1 MPTGGR
7 RENFV
12 LTVDKVYKKWLT
24 VNWYS
29 TLHTI
34 LLLYNLQTWE
44 TKGHEEKQFYGP
56 FLKLKY
62 NQSQEWWYKLL
73 IPALG
78 KQIDESL

>member
-1 MPTGGR
+1 MSISEVLTKTKRSLKTKREGRRTTLNKLQGIENLPLFCLKIQMPTGGR

-34 LLLYNLQTWE
+34 LLLYNL
-44 TKGHEEKQFYGP
+44 
-56 FLKLKY
+56 
-62 NQSQEWWYKLL
+62 
-73 IPALG
+73 
-78 KQIDESL
+78 